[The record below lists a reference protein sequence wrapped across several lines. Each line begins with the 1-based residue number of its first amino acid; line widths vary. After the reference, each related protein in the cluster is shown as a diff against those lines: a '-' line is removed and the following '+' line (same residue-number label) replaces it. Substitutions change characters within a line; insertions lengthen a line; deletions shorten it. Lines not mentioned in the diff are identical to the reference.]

1 MNMQMSTRALE
12 FHADEEPRTY
22 GIAPPGAIGV
32 YGLFTIGINI
42 TDILSANFYIQCE
55 PWH

>member
-1 MNMQMSTRALE
+1 MNMQMSTALE